1 MIKGKEIGMKKI
13 LLGLVVVGV
22 ATVTLSARSM
32 MPALDRVRN
41 KVDNALRDKEQGGT
55 MSFKD
60 LLAQN
65 GRVEG
70 DGKVLNCVLS
80 ATPEKAPGST
90 STASV
95 EQILNELYWSNQ
107 IEFIEKFCQ
116 AKSFVPEQALTLL
129 KSKLEERYAKS
140 KAPLIDFAHE
150 LAIELQKI
158 DTCFDTLLQML
169 GQRSASPAEKNNPF
183 IEKMKE
189 LLAQREK
196 LLYML
201 EKFTQNINHLL
212 LNK

>member
-13 LLGLVVVGV
+13 LIGVVMVGV
-22 ATVTLSARSM
+22 ATVSLSARSM

-41 KVDNALRDKEQGGT
+41 KVDNALRDKEQGST

-60 LLAQN
+60 LLAQS

-80 ATPEKAPGST
+80 ATSGKAPDST
-90 STASV
+90 SSASV
-95 EQILNELYWSNQ
+95 AQILNELYWSNQ
-107 IEFIEKFCQ
+107 AEFIEKFCQ
-116 AKSFVPEQALTLL
+116 AKAFAPDQALVLL

-158 DTCFDTLLQML
+158 DMCFDTLLEMM
-169 GQRSASPAEKNNPF
+169 GQRSAMPAERVNSF
-183 IEKMKE
+183 IEKIKE

-196 LLYML
+196 LSYML
-201 EKFTQNINHLL
+201 EKFTQTINQLL
-212 LNK
+212 LGK

>member
-1 MIKGKEIGMKKI
+1 MKKI
-13 LLGLVVVGV
+13 LIGVVMVGV

-60 LLAQN
+60 LLAKS
-65 GRVEG
+65 GRIEG

-80 ATPEKAPGST
+80 ATPEKTPERT
-90 STASV
+90 STASAASV
-95 EQILNELYWSNQ
+95 EQLLNELYWGNQ
-107 IEFIEKFCQ
+107 TEFIEKFCQ
-116 AKSFVPEQALTLL
+116 VKSLVPEQALTLL

-140 KAPLIDFAHE
+140 KAPLVDFAHE

-158 DTCFDTLLQML
+158 DTCFDMLLQML
-169 GQRSASPAEKNNPF
+169 GERSASSVEKTNPF